1 MIQNLSLL
9 AYAIIGANILAS
21 VTGFKKESFFLKY
34 HFQISKIRD
43 GEYIR
48 LITAGFLHVSTSH
61 ILFNM
66 FTFYFF
72 VNFVL
77 GALGNSSFIFLYF
90 GSLLSGNIFAYFFHY
105 NEPNY
110 SAVGASGAVTGVLFS
125 ALLLYPSIELML
137 FFIPIPIPGYL
148 FGIGYLIYTLY
159 GMKTQNDQ
167 IGHTAHF
174 GGALGGIIITIIFMP
189 EVIYTSQLMLGILSL
204 TTLAAGGILY
214 KKQRY

>member
-1 MIQNLSLL
+1 M
-9 AYAIIGANILAS
+9 
-21 VTGFKKESFFLKY
+21 
-34 HFQISKIRD
+34 
-43 GEYIR
+43 
-48 LITAGFLHVSTSH
+48 
-61 ILFNM
+61 
-66 FTFYFF
+66 
-72 VNFVL
+72 
-77 GALGNSSFIFLYF
+77 
-90 GSLLSGNIFAYFFHY
+90 
-105 NEPNY
+105 
-110 SAVGASGAVTGVLFS
+110 FS

-148 FGIGYLIYTLY
+148 FGIGYLIYTVY

>member
-1 MIQNLSLL
+1 
-9 AYAIIGANILAS
+9 
-21 VTGFKKESFFLKY
+21 
-34 HFQISKIRD
+34 
-43 GEYIR
+43 
-48 LITAGFLHVSTSH
+48 
-61 ILFNM
+61 
-66 FTFYFF
+66 
-72 VNFVL
+72 
-77 GALGNSSFIFLYF
+77 
-90 GSLLSGNIFAYFFHY
+90 
-105 NEPNY
+105 
-110 SAVGASGAVTGVLFS
+110 
-125 ALLLYPSIELML
+125 ML

-148 FGIGYLIYTLY
+148 FGIGYLIYTVY

>member
-1 MIQNLSLL
+1 
-9 AYAIIGANILAS
+9 
-21 VTGFKKESFFLKY
+21 
-34 HFQISKIRD
+34 
-43 GEYIR
+43 
-48 LITAGFLHVSTSH
+48 
-61 ILFNM
+61 
-66 FTFYFF
+66 
-72 VNFVL
+72 
-77 GALGNSSFIFLYF
+77 
-90 GSLLSGNIFAYFFHY
+90 
-105 NEPNY
+105 
-110 SAVGASGAVTGVLFS
+110 
-125 ALLLYPSIELML
+125 ML